1 MPKVLVVAETK
12 NGELKKPTLE
22 LLSLAKSMNLQA
34 ESVLIG
40 KDVSSQA
47 DLLAGYGSGKVY
59 VADDAGLEIY
69 NTSKYTTL
77 VADAVGQSG
86 ATQVWL
92 TSSETG
98 RDLTPRVAARMGVGA
113 LSDVT
118 ELEIDGDNITATR
131 PCMATKLVQQ
141 CRFTKDGLRVI
152 SIRAGAYEAE
162 EASPQTVDTVSLSI
176 PEGDARVEVRDI
188 QVEESNEIE
197 LNEASIVVSVGRGTG
212 GTEGCDFVKP
222 LAGEMGAAFGASR
235 AVCDAGWMPH
245 KHQVGQTG
253 TVVSPDFYF
262 AFGISGAIQH
272 LAGMSGS
279 KVIVA
284 INKDAEAPI
293 FKVADYGIV
302 GDLFK
307 AVPVFQ
313 EEVAKIKN

>member
-40 KDVSSQA
+40 KEVSSQA

-162 EASPQTVDTVSLSI
+162 EASPQTSDTVSLSI

>member
-40 KDVSSQA
+40 KEVSSQA

-86 ATQVWL
+86 ATQVWI

-162 EASPQTVDTVSLSI
+162 EAFTETADTVSLSI
-176 PEGDARVEVRDI
+176 PEGDSRVEVRDI

-313 EEVAKIKN
+313 EEVTKIKN

>member
-40 KDVSSQA
+40 KEVSSQA

-69 NTSKYTTL
+69 NTSKYTSL

-86 ATQVWL
+86 ATQVWI

-162 EASPQTVDTVSLSI
+162 EASPETADTVSLSI
-176 PEGDARVEVRDI
+176 PEGDARV
-188 QVEESNEIE
+188 
-197 LNEASIVVSVGRGTG
+197 
-212 GTEGCDFVKP
+212 
-222 LAGEMGAAFGASR
+222 
-235 AVCDAGWMPH
+235 
-245 KHQVGQTG
+245 
-253 TVVSPDFYF
+253 
-262 AFGISGAIQH
+262 
-272 LAGMSGS
+272 
-279 KVIVA
+279 
-284 INKDAEAPI
+284 
-293 FKVADYGIV
+293 
-302 GDLFK
+302 
-307 AVPVFQ
+307 
-313 EEVAKIKN
+313 

>member
-1 MPKVLVVAETK
+1 MPKILVVAETK

-40 KDVSSQA
+40 KEVSSQA
-47 DLLAGYGSGKVY
+47 DLLAGCGSGKVY
-59 VADDAGLEIY
+59 VADDTGLEIY

-77 VADAVGQSG
+77 VADAIGQSG
-86 ATQVWL
+86 ATQVWI

-152 SIRAGAYEAE
+152 SIRAGAYESE
-162 EASPQTVDTVSLSI
+162 EASPETADTISLSI
-176 PEGDARVEVRDI
+176 PEGDSRVEVHDI

-197 LNEASIVVSVGRGTG
+197 LNEASIVISVGRGTG

-307 AVPVFQ
+307 AVPVFK
-313 EEVAKIKN
+313 EEVTKIKN

>member
-40 KDVSSQA
+40 KEVSSQA
-47 DLLAGYGSGKVY
+47 DLLAGYGSEKVY

-86 ATQVWL
+86 ATQVWI

-162 EASPQTVDTVSLSI
+162 EASLETADTVSLSI
-176 PEGDARVEVRDI
+176 PEGDSRVEVRDI

-313 EEVAKIKN
+313 EEVTKIKN

>member
-40 KDVSSQA
+40 KEVSSQA
-47 DLLAGYGSGKVY
+47 DLLAGFGSGKVY

-152 SIRAGAYEAE
+152 SIRAGAYEAG
-162 EASPQTVDTVSLSI
+162 EASPETADTVSLSI
-176 PEGDARVEVRDI
+176 PEGDSRVEVRDI

>member
-40 KDVSSQA
+40 KEVSSQA

-118 ELEIDGDNITATR
+118 ELEIDGDKITATR

-162 EASPQTVDTVSLSI
+162 EASPQTSDTVSLSI

-262 AFGISGAIQH
+262 CLWH
-272 LAGMSGS
+272 LRSNS
-279 KVIVA
+279 
-284 INKDAEAPI
+284 APCGHVW
-293 FKVADYGIV
+293 FKSDCCH
-302 GDLFK
+302 
-307 AVPVFQ
+307 
-313 EEVAKIKN
+313 

>member
-40 KDVSSQA
+40 KEVSSQA

-59 VADDAGLEIY
+59 VADDASLEIY

-141 CRFTKDGLRVI
+141 CRFTKDGLRVV

-162 EASPQTVDTVSLSI
+162 EASPETADIVSLSI
-176 PEGDARVEVRDI
+176 PEGDFRVEVRDI

>member
-12 NGELKKPTLE
+12 NGELKKPTME

-40 KDVSSQA
+40 KEVSSQA

-59 VADDAGLEIY
+59 VADDPGLEIY

-77 VADAVGQSG
+77 VTDAVGQSG

-162 EASPQTVDTVSLSI
+162 EASPETADTVSLSI
-176 PEGDARVEVRDI
+176 PEGDSRVEVRDI

>member
-40 KDVSSQA
+40 KEVSSQA

-162 EASPQTVDTVSLSI
+162 EASPETPDTVSLSI
-176 PEGDARVEVRDI
+176 PEGDSRVEVRDI

>member
-40 KDVSSQA
+40 KEVSSQA

-152 SIRAGAYEAE
+152 SIRAGAYKAE
-162 EASPQTVDTVSLSI
+162 EAPLQTADTVSLSI

>member
-40 KDVSSQA
+40 KEVSSQA

-162 EASPQTVDTVSLSI
+162 EVSPQTADTVSLSI
-176 PEGDARVEVRDI
+176 PEGDSRVEVRDV

>member
-40 KDVSSQA
+40 KEVSSQA

>member
-40 KDVSSQA
+40 KEVSSQA
-47 DLLAGYGSGKVY
+47 DLLAGYGSEKVY

-69 NTSKYTTL
+69 NTSKYTSL

-86 ATQVWL
+86 ATQVWI

-162 EASPQTVDTVSLSI
+162 EASLETADTVSLSI
-176 PEGDARVEVRDI
+176 PEGDSRVEVRDI

-313 EEVAKIKN
+313 EEVTKIKN

>member
-1 MPKVLVVAETK
+1 
-12 NGELKKPTLE
+12 
-22 LLSLAKSMNLQA
+22 
-34 ESVLIG
+34 
-40 KDVSSQA
+40 
-47 DLLAGYGSGKVY
+47 
-59 VADDAGLEIY
+59 
-69 NTSKYTTL
+69 
-77 VADAVGQSG
+77 
-86 ATQVWL
+86 
-92 TSSETG
+92 
-98 RDLTPRVAARMGVGA
+98 MGVGA

-118 ELEIDGDNITATR
+118 ELEIDGDDINATST
-131 PCMATKLVQQ
+131 CMATKLEQQ
-141 CRFTKDGLRVI
+141 CRFTKNGLRVI

-162 EASPQTVDTVSLSI
+162 EASPETADTVSLSI
-176 PEGDARVEVRDI
+176 PEGDSRVEVRNI
-188 QVEESNEIE
+188 QVEETNEIE

-313 EEVAKIKN
+313 EEVTKIKN

>member
-40 KDVSSQA
+40 KEVSSQA

-162 EASPQTVDTVSLSI
+162 EASPQTTDTVSLSI

>member
-40 KDVSSQA
+40 KEVSSQA

-86 ATQVWL
+86 ATQVWI

-131 PCMATKLVQQ
+131 PCMATILVQQ

-162 EASPQTVDTVSLSI
+162 EASPETADTVSLSI
-176 PEGDARVEVRDI
+176 PEGDSRVEVRDI

-262 AFGISGAIQH
+262 AFGISGAMQH

-293 FKVADYGIV
+293 FKGADYGIV

-307 AVPVFQ
+307 AGPVFQ
-313 EEVAKIKN
+313 EEVTKIKN

>member
-40 KDVSSQA
+40 KEVSSQA

-69 NTSKYTTL
+69 NTSKYTSL

-86 ATQVWL
+86 ATQVWI

-162 EASPQTVDTVSLSI
+162 EAFPKTADTVSLSI
-176 PEGDARVEVRDI
+176 PEGDSRVEVRDI

-293 FKVADYGIV
+293 FKVANYGIV

>member
-1 MPKVLVVAETK
+1 MPQVLVVAEAK
-12 NGELKKPTLE
+12 NGEVRKPTLE
-22 LLSLAKSMNLQA
+22 LLSFARSQDLPV
-34 ESVLIG
+34 EVVLIG
-40 KDVSSQA
+40 SGVSAQA
-47 DLLAGYGSGKVY
+47 DLLAGQGASRVY
-59 VADDAGLEIY
+59 LADDPSLAIY
-69 NTSKYTTL
+69 NTAQYTSL
-77 VADAVGQSG
+77 VQNAAAQSG
-86 ATQVWL
+86 ATQIWL
-92 TSSETG
+92 TSSEMG
-98 RDLTPRVAARMGVGA
+98 RDLTPRVAARLGVGA

-118 ELEIDGDNITATR
+118 SLEIEGDKITVNR
-131 PCMATKLVQQ
+131 PCMATKLEQQ
-141 CRFTKDGLRVI
+141 CRFTREGMRVV
-152 SIRAGAYEAE
+152 SIRAGFYEAQ
-162 EASPQTVDTVSLSI
+162 EASPSSAETVTLSI
-176 PEGDARVEVRDI
+176 PEGNPNVDVRDI
-188 QVEESNEIE
+188 QVEESDEIE

-212 GTEGCDFVKP
+212 GTEGCDFVRP
-222 LAGEMGAAFGASR
+222 LAAKMGAAFGASR

-284 INKDAEAPI
+284 VNKDAEAPI

-313 EEVAKIKN
+313 EEVSKLKD

>member
-40 KDVSSQA
+40 KEVSSQA

-77 VADAVGQSG
+77 VRDAIGQSG
-86 ATQVWL
+86 ATQVWI

-162 EASPQTVDTVSLSI
+162 EASPETSDTVSLSI
-176 PEGDARVEVRDI
+176 PEGDSRLEVRDI

-307 AVPVFQ
+307 AVPIFQ
-313 EEVAKIKN
+313 EEVTKIKN

>member
-1 MPKVLVVAETK
+1 
-12 NGELKKPTLE
+12 
-22 LLSLAKSMNLQA
+22 
-34 ESVLIG
+34 
-40 KDVSSQA
+40 
-47 DLLAGYGSGKVY
+47 
-59 VADDAGLEIY
+59 
-69 NTSKYTTL
+69 
-77 VADAVGQSG
+77 
-86 ATQVWL
+86 
-92 TSSETG
+92 
-98 RDLTPRVAARMGVGA
+98 MGVGA
-113 LSDVT
+113 LSDVSD
-118 ELEIDGDNITATR
+118 LEIDGDNITATR

-162 EASPQTVDTVSLSI
+162 EASPQTADTVSLSI

-272 LAGMSGS
+272 LAGMRTS
-279 KVIVA
+279 KIIVA
-284 INKDAEAPI
+284 INKDPDAPI
-293 FKVADYGIV
+293 FKHADYGIV
-302 GDLFK
+302 STWEDALP
-307 AVPVFQ
+307 AL
-313 EEVAKIKN
+313 ESSLSELL

>member
-1 MPKVLVVAETK
+1 
-12 NGELKKPTLE
+12 
-22 LLSLAKSMNLQA
+22 
-34 ESVLIG
+34 
-40 KDVSSQA
+40 
-47 DLLAGYGSGKVY
+47 
-59 VADDAGLEIY
+59 
-69 NTSKYTTL
+69 
-77 VADAVGQSG
+77 
-86 ATQVWL
+86 
-92 TSSETG
+92 
-98 RDLTPRVAARMGVGA
+98 MGVGA

-162 EASPQTVDTVSLSI
+162 ETSPETADTVSLSI
-176 PEGDARVEVRDI
+176 PEGDSRVEVRDI

-222 LAGEMGAAFGASR
+222 LAGKMGAAFGASR

-313 EEVAKIKN
+313 EEVTKIKN

>member
-40 KDVSSQA
+40 KEVSSQA

-69 NTSKYTTL
+69 NTSKYTSL

-86 ATQVWL
+86 ATQVWI

-162 EASPQTVDTVSLSI
+162 ETSPETADTVSLSI
-176 PEGDARVEVRDI
+176 PEGDSRVEVRDI

-313 EEVAKIKN
+313 EEVTKIKN

>member
-1 MPKVLVVAETK
+1 
-12 NGELKKPTLE
+12 
-22 LLSLAKSMNLQA
+22 MNLQA

-40 KDVSSQA
+40 KEVSSQA

-69 NTSKYTTL
+69 NTSKYTSL

-86 ATQVWL
+86 ATQVWI

-152 SIRAGAYEAE
+152 SIRAGAYEAKE
-162 EASPQTVDTVSLSI
+162 SSPETADTVSLSI

-313 EEVAKIKN
+313 EEVTKIKN

>member
-1 MPKVLVVAETK
+1 
-12 NGELKKPTLE
+12 
-22 LLSLAKSMNLQA
+22 MNLQA

-40 KDVSSQA
+40 KEVSSQA

-77 VADAVGQSG
+77 VADAIGQSG
-86 ATQVWL
+86 ATQVWI

-162 EASPQTVDTVSLSI
+162 EASPETSDTVSLSI
-176 PEGDARVEVRDI
+176 PEGDSRVEVRDI

-313 EEVAKIKN
+313 EEVTKIKN

>member
-40 KDVSSQA
+40 KEVSSQA
-47 DLLAGYGSGKVY
+47 DLLAGYASGKVY

-69 NTSKYTTL
+69 NTSKYTSL

-86 ATQVWL
+86 ATQVWI

-118 ELEIDGDNITATR
+118 ELKIDGDNITATR

-162 EASPQTVDTVSLSI
+162 EASPETADTVSLSI
-176 PEGDARVEVRDI
+176 PEGDSRVEVRDI

-313 EEVAKIKN
+313 EEVTKIKN

>member
-40 KDVSSQA
+40 KEVSSQA

-162 EASPQTVDTVSLSI
+162 EASPETADTGSLSI

-235 AVCDAGWMPH
+235 AVCDAAWMPH

-313 EEVAKIKN
+313 EEVTKIKN

>member
-40 KDVSSQA
+40 KGVSSQA

-69 NTSKYTTL
+69 NTSKFTSL

-86 ATQVWL
+86 ATQVWI

-152 SIRAGAYEAE
+152 SIRAGVYEAE
-162 EASPQTVDTVSLSI
+162 EASPETADTVSLSI
-176 PEGDARVEVRDI
+176 PEGDSRVEVRDI

-313 EEVAKIKN
+313 EEVTKIKN